1 MNKPFEIRTTTS
13 YGTNVN
19 NSIVHY
25 IKGNSKQI
33 VLLTLIKCRIDSSS
47 LLNYAQFGTI
57 LSSLLLNFVLSPDGL
72 ISVCSEYVKIIG
84 IILSYIDYLYGIM
97 KDFSRFQHMGDPL

>member
-1 MNKPFEIRTTTS
+1 MDAL
-13 YGTNVN
+13 
-19 NSIVHY
+19 SICIFLHKRLFYVFM
-25 IKGNSKQI
+25 QFMDAPI

-72 ISVCSEYVKIIG
+72 ICVCSEYVKIIG